1 MAKEKKEEMAE
12 EAVVEAVA
20 IQEVVPETPEQ
31 AAARL
36 QREDYQ
42 RRNLAAMDEYEKI
55 TGLPHPSR
63 QSPDAAVN
71 QRCCF

>member
-1 MAKEKKEEMAE
+1 MAKVDKAIPEEVLIEEEPRLVAALAE
-12 EAVVEAVA
+12 TA
-20 IQEVVPETPEQ
+20 EQ
-31 AAARL
+31 RDERL
-36 QREDYQ
+36 KREDYQ

-63 QSPDAAVN
+63 QNPDAAVN